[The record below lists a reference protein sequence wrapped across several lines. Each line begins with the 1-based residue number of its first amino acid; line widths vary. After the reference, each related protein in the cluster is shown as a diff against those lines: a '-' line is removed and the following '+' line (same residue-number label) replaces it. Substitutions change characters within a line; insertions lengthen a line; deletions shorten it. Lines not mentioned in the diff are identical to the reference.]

1 MAIDIQLYLTSDLRT
16 IAHPSPSSNFTN
28 SGLWNTGGNKDKK
41 IKIRINKKENNF
53 KLTNICEIKIIA
65 YSHEIIHV
73 QNDTKEHQILGL
85 SQAEKVCKRFLHLKP
100 LLPCIHIILSGG
112 DGLLILFIT
121 YACPYKSLHTIYIL
135 SPECG
140 TDLHKCF

>member
-28 SGLWNTGGNKDKK
+28 SGLWNAGGNKDKK

-53 KLTNICEIKIIA
+53 KLTIICEIKIIA

-85 SQAEKVCKRFLHLKP
+85 SQAEKACKRFLYLKP
-100 LLPCIHIILSGG
+100 LFLCIHIIL
-112 DGLLILFIT
+112 FIT
-121 YACPYKSLHTIYIL
+121 CAHPYESLLTIYIL
-135 SPECG
+135 SPGCG